1 MRVRD
6 VLGVAAVAAVT
17 MAFVLAMLGP
27 GQVGAEDPPEGIKPM
42 IAQPKLT
49 VDGCEFTL
57 STDKPAYKEGETP
70 VLTIEATNPTDK
82 PVETTVWV
90 NVSGFS
96 PASFVSR
103 RMPVP
108 QPLWIRDCRVKLAP
122 GETKTVT
129 MPTEIKLTALQNVSF
144 TLANAEQKVLVDLL
158 SVQQSVQQN
167 GQNVQAN
174 LNITG
179 QAVNIIQAL
188 PEK

>member
-27 GQVGAEDPPEGIKPM
+27 GQVGAEDPPAGIKPM

-57 STDKPAYKEGETP
+57 STDKPAYQEGQSP
-70 VLTIEATNPTDK
+70 VLTVEATNPTDK

-90 NVSGFS
+90 NMSGFS
-96 PASFVSR
+96 PASLGSR
-103 RMPVP
+103 RMPAP
-108 QPLWIRDCRVKLAP
+108 QPLWNRDCRVKLAP

-129 MPTEIKLTALQNVSF
+129 MPTEIKLAALQNVSF
-144 TLANAEQKVLVDLL
+144 TLLNAEQKVLAGLL
-158 SVQQSVQQN
+158 SVQQGVQQN
-167 GQNVQAN
+167 GQSVQASMN
-174 LNITG
+174 TTV
-179 QAVNIIQAL
+179 QAVNVIEAL